1 MTVIG
6 KEINIEKKF
15 QTVVQTPDYGRFVVE
30 PLERGFGDTLGNA
43 LRRVL
48 LSSLEGA
55 AITWVKI
62 EGTDPNS
69 TGPEVKTYT
78 IPHEYSTI
86 KGVKEDVLKIILNL
100 KKVRI
105 RMNTS
110 EPVTIFL
117 SHQGK
122 GEIKAGDFRC
132 PPNVDIVNPDLVIAT
147 ATSDDALVRI
157 EAGVTK
163 GKGYV
168 PMEHMMNIYQGEVG
182 KIILDAYF
190 SPVLKVNYMV
200 ERARVLHRTDFDRL
214 TIEIWTD
221 GTITPVEA
229 LREAAKIIRDSLGVF
244 LEGVEPLSSLSVSS
258 EKRESESKEGIL
270 SWDIK
275 ILELSSR
282 AYNSLKRMRINTI
295 GDLIKYS
302 EEDLLNLKNL
312 GKKSVNE
319 IKEKLAAFGLSLRE
333 KD

>member
-6 KEINIEKKF
+6 KEIELERKLK
-15 QTVVQTPDYGRFVVE
+15 TVIQTPDYGRFVVE
-30 PLERGFGDTLGNA
+30 PLERGFGHTLGNA

-62 EGTDPNS
+62 HGLDPLS
-69 TGPEVKTYT
+69 KYEPREYVV
-78 IPHEYSTI
+78 PHEYSTL
-86 KGVKEDVLKIILNL
+86 KGIKEDVLRIILNL

-105 RMNTS
+105 RMNTD
-110 EPVTIFL
+110 EPVVIYLNHT
-117 SHQGK
+117 GE
-122 GEIKAGDFRC
+122 GEIKAGEFRC

-147 ATSDDALVRI
+147 ATSSDAVLKI
-157 EAGVTK
+157 EAGVSK

-168 PMEHMMNIYQGEVG
+168 PLEHMLSNYQGTPDRIV
-182 KIILDAYF
+182 LDAFF
-190 SPVLKVNYMV
+190 SPVIKANYLV

-214 TIEIWTD
+214 ILEIWTD
-221 GTITPVEA
+221 GSITPIEA
-229 LREAAKIIRDSLGVF
+229 LREAARIIRDSLSIF
-244 LEGVEPLSSLSVSS
+244 LEGIEGLDLVLSSSKA
-258 EKRESESKEGIL
+258 EPKEEPKEGIL
-270 SWDIK
+270 NWDIK

-295 GDLIKYS
+295 GELIKYS

-333 KD
+333 KE